1 MNKKKLLLSFT
12 AFFMAV
18 AAHCARFTVD
28 DFTYTTLDEEAHT
41 VQLTGVSSQDA
52 ELKIPET
59 VEYEGVTYT
68 VTSVNLSLATFSPGT
83 RNISIVTVSKTVE
96 EIVRL
101 QGSRLTSVLFA
112 EGSQLKTIGHGAFR
126 SNRFEEISLP
136 ESVETIGANAF
147 QNCFMLTAIDIP
159 NNVTTIQTY
168 TFEGCTALT
177 DIKLPSKLEVIENN
191 AFYISKYESEQKR
204 NIILPE
210 SLTSIG
216 SQAFC
221 YAEIHPTGSI
231 PPTLAAG
238 AFGQNVT
245 VVIDYLELLAAYS
258 NADVW
263 KDYVTGGPTFEA
275 DGLTYRAK
283 SDSEA
288 ELIAIPEDRKSIT
301 VPETVNC
308 GTYQLAVTSIKDY
321 IFADNEWLQLSDKYE
336 TEEMYIKAQ
345 LATLGMQ
352 RFPASLRHVELPQSL
367 TRIENNTF
375 ERCGLLESI
384 SLPDNVTFIGDYAF
398 NGCEQLRSVNFHDNL
413 EHIGSY
419 AFSST
424 AIETFVA
431 PAKLTEIS
439 MGLFAGCSSLKTV
452 TLHDNI
458 VSIGELAFRGTSI
471 ENIELPANLKTLLG
485 GCFEDCR
492 NLKELSLPGSIE
504 TVSIDIIG
512 GNTPITEFRIPHTVK
527 TVYHSWNS
535 YSAPHNLKNVFI
547 TGGTNDKYYDVDGVL
562 FGKTEESSKPEL
574 ICYPFNR
581 DAEEY
586 TVPDGTI
593 GIRREAFL
601 GAEGKE
607 TALKKVNLP
616 EGLEHIGY
624 NAFFNIIS
632 LESINFPKSLKDIGE
647 RAFLGD
653 RRLIVRI
660 PETVTNIGNNA
671 FMVNTIYL
679 DSTDPSS
686 LYFDFTGTN
695 VCVKPEAVEAY
706 KSDRIWGRHRI
717 LSDIH
722 ETDGLIFVPNGQSE
736 AELAGFL
743 KTPNGTLDIPQT
755 VTIDGV
761 ERSVTSL
768 GAKALN
774 FGLFTETHVPSTV
787 RSIGSSCFLSCDSL
801 KLVDIGDAKMD
812 MPNFVSCSSLK
823 RISIGEN
830 NGYHTVKD
838 GVLYNK
844 VMDTLQ
850 VYPHAS
856 ETETFFLPESVKV
869 IGEGGRA
876 LFNFDEQS
884 ALKSFYSLS
893 PTMPE
898 TEITSSG
905 NRGSLIRQTLY
916 VPEHLVENYKKG
928 GVWSIYEILGGI
940 VGLSDEEI
948 GDILADVNEI
958 KIDGNNPTGTADDV
972 LYTIS
977 GQRVSKPGKGLYIRN
992 GKKVIIK

>member
-1 MNKKKLLLSFT
+1 
-12 AFFMAV
+12 MAI
-18 AAHCARFTVD
+18 AAHCARFTVND
-28 DFTYTTLDEEAHT
+28 LTYTTLDEEAHT
-41 VQLTGVSSQDA
+41 VQLTGAKSQDA

-68 VTSVNLSLATFSPGT
+68 VTSVNLSLSAFSSGT
-83 RNISIVTVSKTVE
+83 KNISIVTVSKTVE
-96 EIVRL
+96 EIERL
-101 QGSRLTSVLFA
+101 KGTRLTSILFA
-112 EGSQLKTIGHGAFR
+112 EGSQLKTIGHGAFS

-136 ESVETIGANAF
+136 ESVETIEAYAF
-147 QNCFMLTAIDIP
+147 QNCSMLTAIDIP
-159 NNVTTIQTY
+159 DNVTTIKTY
-168 TFEGCTALT
+168 TFDGCTALT

-204 NIILPE
+204 NIVLPA

-216 SQAFC
+216 SQSFC
-221 YAEIHPTGSI
+221 YAEIHPTGSV

-275 DGLTYRAK
+275 DGLTYQAK

-288 ELIAIPEDRKSIT
+288 ELIAIPEDMKSIT

-308 GTYQLAVTSIKDY
+308 GTYQLTVTSIKDY
-321 IFADNEWLQLSDKYE
+321 IFAENGWTQLSDKYE
-336 TEEMYIKAQ
+336 TEEIYIKAQ

-352 RFPASLRHVELPQSL
+352 QFPASLRRVELPQSL
-367 TRIENNTF
+367 KRIENNTF

-384 SLPDNVTFIGDYAF
+384 ILPDNVTFIGDYAF

-413 EHIGSY
+413 EHIGSC
-419 AFSST
+419 AFSFT

-431 PAKLTEIS
+431 PAKLTDIS
-439 MGLFAGCSSLKTV
+439 MGLFGGCSSLKTV
-452 TLHDNI
+452 TLHGNI
-458 VSIGELAFRGTSI
+458 TSIGELAFRGTSI
-471 ENIELPANLKTLLG
+471 ESIKLPANLKTLLG
-485 GCFEDCR
+485 GCFEDCK
-492 NLKELSLPGSIE
+492 NLKELSLPGCIE
-504 TVSIDIIG
+504 TVSVDIIG
-512 GNTPITEFRIPHTVK
+512 GNTPITELRIPHTVK
-527 TVYHSWNS
+527 TAYYSWNS
-535 YSAPHNLKNVFI
+535 YSAPQNLKNVFI
-547 TGGTNDKYYDVDGVL
+547 TGGTNDTYYDVDGVL
-562 FGKTEESSKPEL
+562 FGKTEESGKPEL

-593 GIRREAFL
+593 GIHRDAFL

-607 TALKKVNLP
+607 AALKKVNLP
-616 EGLEHIGY
+616 EGLEYIGY
-624 NAFFNIIS
+624 NAFFNLIS
-632 LESINFPKSLKDIGE
+632 LESINFPKSLKNIGE
-647 RAFLGD
+647 RAFLED
-653 RRLIVRI
+653 RRLAVRI
-660 PETVTNIGNNA
+660 PETVTSIGDNA
-671 FMVNTIYL
+671 FTVNTIFL

-686 LYFDFTGTN
+686 LYFNFAGTN

-743 KTPNGTLDIPQT
+743 KTPDGTLNIPQT

-774 FGLFTETHVPSTV
+774 FGLFTEAHVPSTV

-801 KLVDIGDAKMD
+801 KSVGIGDAKMD

-876 LFNFDEQS
+876 LFNFDEKS
-884 ALKSFYSLS
+884 TLKNFYSLS

-898 TEITSSG
+898 TEVTSSG
-905 NRGSLIRQTLY
+905 NRGSLIRHTLY
-916 VPEHLVENYKKG
+916 VPERLVENYKNSHR
-928 GVWSIYEILGGI
+928 WSFYDILGGI
-940 VGLSDEEI
+940 IGLSDEEI
-948 GDILADVNEI
+948 SDILAGVNEI
-958 KIDGNNPTGTADDV
+958 EADGNGLTGAADV
-972 LYTIS
+972 FYTIS
-977 GQRVSKPGKGLYIRN
+977 GQRVTKPGKGLYIHN
-992 GKKVIIK
+992 GKKVVIK